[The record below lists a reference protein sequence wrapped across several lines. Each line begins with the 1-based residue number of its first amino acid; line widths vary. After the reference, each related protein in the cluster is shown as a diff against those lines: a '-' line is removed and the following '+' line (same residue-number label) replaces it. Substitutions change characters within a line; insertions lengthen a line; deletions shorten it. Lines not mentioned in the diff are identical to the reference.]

1 MTSGLCSG
9 CGAQLQSADEQAP
22 GYLAAGAP
30 LRESPLCRRCY
41 RIRHYGEFPEVTMT
55 IEEQEEQVLK
65 IRQEPGLIL
74 YVVDGFDL
82 QGSLV
87 DGLSRY
93 TNEYPVIVVVN
104 KVDLFPKEVKL
115 DRLADWIAKVVENQG
130 VRPRQVV
137 FASAKSGSG
146 IEALVSVIADAAFN
160 QAYVLGMANVGKS
173 TLLNRLLKQL
183 EGEEAFTTS
192 RVPGTT
198 LGLTSVDV
206 ALPTGKAV
214 SLVDA
219 PGLLQGNRVT
229 DVLCTDCL
237 RTVLPQA
244 RLRPRIFQLNPGQS
258 LWVGGLLRFDFAQ
271 GAPQSV
277 VCYVSN
283 DVVIHRTKLE
293 RADEFGRDHAE
304 DILKVPCASCRAE
317 FGELEPW
324 QVGAGKYASRLRGGK
339 RAIGLS
345 GSGDLVL
352 PGLGWIALTGRD
364 FLGQV
369 WAPSMMR
376 VESRPRLIGVLTQ
389 APPRNRR
396 ARN

>member
-9 CGAQLQSADEQAP
+9 CGAVLQSADAQAP
-22 GYLAAGAP
+22 GYVAASAT
-30 LRESPLCRRCY
+30 LREPPLCRRCY
-41 RIRHYGEFPEVTMT
+41 RIRHYGEFPDVTMT
-55 IEEQEEQVLK
+55 LEEQEEQVLK
-65 IRQEPGLIL
+65 IRREPGLIL

-87 DGLSRY
+87 EGLSRY
-93 TNEYPVIVVVN
+93 TSDYPVVVVVN

-115 DRLADWIAKVVENQG
+115 DRLAGWIAQVVENQG
-130 VRPRQVV
+130 IRPRQVV

-146 IEALVSVIADAAFN
+146 IETLMAVIANTDLE
-160 QAYVLGMANVGKS
+160 QVYVLGMANVGKS
-173 TLLNRLLKQL
+173 TLLNRLLKKL
-183 EGEEAFTTS
+183 EVDETFTTS

-206 ALPTGKAV
+206 ALPTGKSV

-258 LWVGGLLRFDFAQ
+258 LWVGGLLRFDFAH
-271 GAPQSV
+271 GVPQSV
-277 VCYVSN
+277 VCYISN

-293 RADEFGRDHAE
+293 RADEFGRNHLE
-304 DILKVPCASCRAE
+304 DILQVPCSECRTAL
-317 FGELEPW
+317 GDLESW
-324 QVGAGKYASRLRGGK
+324 EVGAGKYALRLRAQS
-339 RAIGLS
+339 RAIPLT

-352 PGLGWIALTGRD
+352 PGLGWFALTGRD
-364 FLGQV
+364 FLGKV
-369 WAPSMMR
+369 WAPSLMR
-376 VESRPRLIGVLTQ
+376 VAARPRLLGVLTQ
-389 APPRNRR
+389 ATQPRVRGH
-396 ARN
+396 